1 MDRLAERRGLTTA
14 QAAAGLAEHGPNEP
28 PEAPPRGWFRRV
40 LEQLR
45 DPMIMLL
52 LGALVVTVALG
63 DYTDATIIG
72 IVVVLN
78 TSIGVF
84 QEVRAERA
92 IAALGRMAAPQAHV
106 YRDGRLVVVPAGE
119 VVPGDLLRL
128 EAGDIV
134 PADADVVEAFSM
146 QVDESAMT
154 GESVPVARDAG
165 SEVLAGT
172 VVTRG
177 RAVAEVTRTGANS
190 GLGRI
195 AALIATAG
203 IRPTPL
209 QRRLSRL
216 SHLLVGIVLA
226 LAALVFG
233 LGLLRGEGVAEMLIL
248 AVSLSV
254 AAIPE
259 SLPAVVSVALAL
271 GAYRMAKRSAVVR
284 WLPAVETLG
293 SVTVI
298 ASDKTGTLTEG
309 RMVVQHLWTPTGRAE
324 VTGRGYG
331 TSGAIESAGG
341 TAAPEDLLRDLVL
354 CNDAHLAGPV
364 EGEWMIVGDPMEA
377 ALLVAAAKGRV
388 GTAAVR
394 ASWERAEEVPFDSER
409 QRMTTLDRWVGAPRG
424 GEGRGPLGGKR
435 GGPWLVVCK
444 GAPEVVLDLVAG
456 GGTGVPGS
464 AVDAVTVD
472 AVKAVTLDAVA
483 ADAVAADAVSA
494 DAVAVDAVAVDAVKS
509 ARGAA
514 HELAE
519 QGFRVIAVAQAS
531 YDQRPASDVLERG
544 LSLVG
549 LAAISDPAREG
560 AAKVVAECQAAGVRL
575 VLITGDHPETARAIA
590 AGLGITAAAPE
601 VAVGDMVAR
610 GEHRDRV
617 EEIGV
622 YARTKP
628 EQKVDIVQ
636 AWQDRGHVVAMTGD
650 GVNDAPALRRADIGV
665 AMGERGTE
673 VARQAADLVLADDD
687 LRTVVVAVAEGR
699 RIFSNIRTFLRYG
712 LSGGFAEVAVIL
724 VGPFLG
730 LPLPLN
736 AAQILW
742 VNMLTHGLPG
752 VAFGGEPLDPSVMK
766 RPSMS
771 PEKSVLGEGLARRI
785 VRTGILIGLVSLG
798 AGLLAQSRGE
808 HVQTWV
814 FLTIGLAQLG
824 VAMALRAPRNG
835 AGWKARGLEFAV
847 LGAGLLQV
855 AGVLVPGLRDLLGT
869 EPVTWSTFLLLLGLS
884 LVPGLL
890 ILVERVVVGRQ
901 R

>member
-52 LGALVVTVALG
+52 FGALVVTVALG

-331 TSGAIESAGG
+331 TSGAIDPAGG
-341 TAAPEDLLRDLVL
+341 AAAPDDLLRDLVL

-388 GTAAVR
+388 GTADVR

-435 GGPWLVVCK
+435 GRPWLVVCK

-456 GGTGVPGS
+456 GGTGVPRS
-464 AVDAVTVD
+464 
-472 AVKAVTLDAVA
+472 
-483 ADAVAADAVSA
+483 
-494 DAVAVDAVAVDAVKS
+494 AVAVDAVAVDAVAA
-509 ARGAA
+509 ARGAT

-724 VGPFLG
+724 IGPFLG

-869 EPVTWSTFLLLLGLS
+869 QPVTWSTFLLLLGLS
-884 LVPGLL
+884 VVPGLL